1 MKFLKNEQGYSLVT
15 VLMIITVFMT
25 LILAFMGQS
34 FSSVKQNKVVE
45 SSSQSVAIAEMG
57 ISYYHVAVKNI
68 YKTKQQEYKNK
79 YLTDPSITV
88 DKIAT
93 DIKDTINNEI
103 KKGLTKTT
111 VTGSETYYIVN
122 EKKVS
127 GKVDNLF
134 AEYDAANKKL
144 VVNFSVTGANGT
156 DTSKLSTDMSIDLS
170 DITIVADIAPVISD
184 IPKVEKPKLDADI
197 DKACIDPPSTYF
209 FRQDECP
216 NGIIITNPNMTFTT
230 NFQSYPGTI
239 YVAESATTTPSTL
252 TMDGVGNKSK
262 LKVYSDNLVLSK
274 NLINVTEVNIEAK
287 GNVTFGSHFV
297 AAGKTNLLI
306 GGNLIAEGRLEL
318 NDNTDKTYFSLI
330 RGTVTAKLNHDILIG
345 AKNTMW
351 VKGKLTAGNAIIRGK
366 LYIYKANK
374 NFNTTDT
381 NNIVYV
387 DENLTDAKR
396 LDIQQNCGT
405 TFDSDT
411 KTLQWGDNI
420 DALVDDVV
428 YN

>member
-1 MKFLKNEQGYSLVT
+1 MKILKNEHGYSLVT

-57 ISYYHVAVKNI
+57 ISYYHVAVKNV

-79 YLTDPSITV
+79 YLTDPTITV
-88 DKIAT
+88 EKIAT

-103 KKGLTKTT
+103 RKGLTKTT
-111 VTGSETYYIVN
+111 VAGSDTYYIVN
-122 EKKVS
+122 EKKIS
-127 GKVDNLF
+127 GKADNLF
-134 AEYDAANKKL
+134 AEYDSANKKI
-144 VVNFSVTGANGT
+144 VVNFTVTGTNGT

-170 DITIVADIAPVISD
+170 AITIVADIAPVISD
-184 IPKVEKPKLDADI
+184 IPKVDKPTLDPNI
-197 DKACIDPPSTYF
+197 DTKCIDPQNTVYF
-209 FRQDECP
+209 LQGDCP
-216 NGIIITNPNMTFTT
+216 NGIIITSPNMTFTT

-239 YVAESATTTPSTL
+239 YVSESATGTL

-297 AAGKTNLLI
+297 AAGKTNLLV
-306 GGNLIAEGRLEL
+306 GGNLIAEGRLEF

-345 AKNTMW
+345 AKNTMC

-366 LYIYKANK
+366 LYIYKANQ
-374 NFNTTDT
+374 NFNTTDS

-396 LDIQQNCGT
+396 QDIQKNCGT